1 MQNKSL
7 LERTLAKMERSQ
19 EKKKEIVEYMQLHK
33 PHLL

>member
-7 LERTLAKMERSQ
+7 LERTLAKMEKSQ
-19 EKKKEIVEYMQLHK
+19 QKKKEVVEYMQLHK